1 MLLVAHDTNIAY
13 LPIMPGFG
21 WKLGN
26 YLENNILPAD
36 TLQLERYKHLNSGE
50 YFLRIVFE
58 TQSMAQI
65 RNLSSLSNNQT
76 PLQQDFE
83 AARTAEQA
91 APDCSAHLPRPFSL
105 PKKHWSERTNALS
118 LQISNARP
126 DE

>member
-13 LPIMPGFG
+13 LRIMPGFG

-36 TLQLERYKHLNSGE
+36 TLQLERYKHLNSGKD
-50 YFLRIVFE
+50 FLRIVFE
-58 TQSMAQI
+58 AQSMAQI

-83 AARTAEQA
+83 TARTAEQP
-91 APDCSAHLPRPFSL
+91 APDCSSHLPRPFSL
-105 PKKHWSERTNALS
+105 PKKH
-118 LQISNARP
+118 
-126 DE
+126 